1 MTHPAILGPAALILQ
16 LLLLLFVLLAL
27 LLLVPVDLE
36 GRVARGG
43 DRPEARVRVSWLFGR
58 LQRDL
63 FRGGGREP
71 SMAGGEE
78 APPAEEEEGKEE
90 EGEREEGERE
100 EGEREDEGEGRGR
113 SSPRIA
119 LGLLRTRGFL
129 RSLRDLLRGL
139 SGAVQVQSLRIDLSV
154 GLSDPADTAEAFGLM
169 MAVLMP
175 LEAVAPLRA
184 EVAPSFAEERLAGSF
199 EGRLRV
205 VPIKTLPPL
214 ARFLLSPP
222 AWRAGWRAWRGKG

>member
-58 LQRDL
+58 LQKDL
-63 FRGGGREP
+63 FRGGEREP
-71 SMAGGEE
+71 SKAWGEK
-78 APPAEEEEGKEE
+78 APPAEEEEEEGKE
-90 EGEREEGERE
+90 E

-119 LGLLRTRGFL
+119 LELLRTRGFL
-129 RSLRDLLRGL
+129 RSLGDLLRGL
-139 SGAVQVQSLRIDLSV
+139 FGAVQVQSLRIDLSV

-169 MAVLMP
+169 MAVLIP
-175 LEAVAPLRA
+175 LEAVAPLRSQL
-184 EVAPSFAEERLAGSF
+184 APSFAEERLAGSF

>member
-27 LLLVPVDLE
+27 LLLAPVDLE

-63 FRGGGREP
+63 FRGGEREP
-71 SMAGGEE
+71 SKAWGEK
-78 APPAEEEEGKEE
+78 APPAEEEEGKE
-90 EGEREEGERE
+90 E

-119 LGLLRTRGFL
+119 LELLRIRGFL
-129 RSLRDLLRGL
+129 RSLGDLLRGL
-139 SGAVQVQSLRIDLSV
+139 TGAVQVQSLRIDLSV
-154 GLSDPADTAEAFGLM
+154 GLSDPADTAEAFGLL

-175 LEAVAPLRA
+175 LEAVTPLRA
-184 EVAPSFAEERLAGSF
+184 EVAPSFAEERLVGSF

-205 VPIKTLPPL
+205 VPIKILPPL
-214 ARFLLSPP
+214 ARLLLSPP
-222 AWRAGWRAWRGKG
+222 AWRAGWRAIRAKRGKR

>member
-63 FRGGGREP
+63 FRGGEREP
-71 SMAGGEE
+71 SKAWGEK
-78 APPAEEEEGKEE
+78 APPAEEEEEEGKE
-90 EGEREEGERE
+90 E

-119 LGLLRTRGFL
+119 LELLRTRGFL
-129 RSLRDLLRGL
+129 RSLGDLLRGL
-139 SGAVQVQSLRIDLSV
+139 FGAVQVQSLRIDLSV

-169 MAVLMP
+169 MAVLIP
-175 LEAVAPLRA
+175 LEAVAPLRSQL
-184 EVAPSFAEERLAGSF
+184 APSFAEERLAGSF

>member
-27 LLLVPVDLE
+27 LLLAPVDLE

-63 FRGGGREP
+63 FRGGEREP
-71 SMAGGEE
+71 SKAWGEK
-78 APPAEEEEGKEE
+78 APPAEEEEGKE
-90 EGEREEGERE
+90 E

-119 LGLLRTRGFL
+119 LELLRTRGFL
-129 RSLRDLLRGL
+129 RSLGDLLRGL

-175 LEAVAPLRA
+175 LEAVTPLRA

-205 VPIKTLPPL
+205 VPIKILPPL
-214 ARFLLSPP
+214 ARLLLSPP
-222 AWRAGWRAWRGKG
+222 AWRAGWRAIRAKRGKR

>member
-1 MTHPAILGPAALILQ
+1 MTHPAILGPPALILQ

-27 LLLVPVDLE
+27 LLLVPVDLV

-78 APPAEEEEGKEE
+78 APPAEEEEEEGKE
-90 EGEREEGERE
+90 E

-119 LGLLRTRGFL
+119 LELLRTRGFL
-129 RSLRDLLRGL
+129 RSLGDLLRGL
-139 SGAVQVQSLRIDLSV
+139 FGAVQVQSLRIDLSV

>member
-27 LLLVPVDLE
+27 LLLIPVDLE

-43 DRPEARVRVSWLFGR
+43 DRPETRLRIGWLFGR

-63 FRGGGREP
+63 FRGGEREP
-71 SMAGGEE
+71 SKAWGKK
-78 APPAEEEEGKEE
+78 APPAEEEEGKE
-90 EGEREEGERE
+90 E

-119 LGLLRTRGFL
+119 LELLRTRGFL
-129 RSLRDLLRGL
+129 RSLGDLLRGL
-139 SGAVQVQSLRIDLSV
+139 FGAVQVQSLRIDLSV

-175 LEAVAPLRA
+175 LEAVTPLRSQ
-184 EVAPSFAEERLAGSF
+184 VAPSFSEERLAGSA
-199 EGRLRV
+199 EGVLRIA
-205 VPIKTLPPL
+205 PIKIVPPL
-214 ARFLLSPP
+214 ARFVLSPP

>member
-1 MTHPAILGPAALILQ
+1 MTHPAILGPVALILQ

-27 LLLVPVDLE
+27 LLLIPVDLE

-43 DRPEARVRVSWLFGR
+43 DRPETRLRIGWLFGR

-63 FRGGGREP
+63 FRGGEREP
-71 SMAGGEE
+71 SKAWGEK
-78 APPAEEEEGKEE
+78 APPAEEEEGKE
-90 EGEREEGERE
+90 E

-119 LGLLRTRGFL
+119 LELLRTRGFL
-129 RSLRDLLRGL
+129 RSLGDLLRGL
-139 SGAVQVQSLRIDLSV
+139 FGAVQVQSLRIDLSV

-175 LEAVAPLRA
+175 LEAVTPLRSQ
-184 EVAPSFAEERLAGSF
+184 VAPSFSEERLAGSA
-199 EGRLRV
+199 EGVLRIA
-205 VPIKTLPPL
+205 PIKIVQPL
-214 ARFLLSPP
+214 ARFVLSPP

>member
-27 LLLVPVDLE
+27 LLLAPVDLE

-63 FRGGGREP
+63 FRGGEREP
-71 SMAGGEE
+71 SKAWGEK
-78 APPAEEEEGKEE
+78 APPAEEEEGKE
-90 EGEREEGERE
+90 E

-119 LGLLRTRGFL
+119 LELLRTRGFL
-129 RSLRDLLRGL
+129 RSLGDLLRGL

-154 GLSDPADTAEAFGLM
+154 GLSDPADTAEAFGLL

-175 LEAVAPLRA
+175 LEAVTPVRA
-184 EVAPSFAEERLAGSF
+184 EVAPSFAEERLVGSF

-205 VPIKTLPPL
+205 VPIKILPPL
-214 ARFLLSPP
+214 ARLLLSPP
-222 AWRAGWRAWRGKG
+222 AWRAGWRAIRAKRGKR

>member
-27 LLLVPVDLE
+27 LLLAPVDLE

-63 FRGGGREP
+63 FRGGEREP
-71 SMAGGEE
+71 SKAWGEK
-78 APPAEEEEGKEE
+78 APPAEEEEGKE
-90 EGEREEGERE
+90 E

-119 LGLLRTRGFL
+119 LELLRTRGFL
-129 RSLRDLLRGL
+129 RSLGDLLRGL

-154 GLSDPADTAEAFGLM
+154 GLSDPADTAEAFGLL

-175 LEAVAPLRA
+175 LEAVTPLRA
-184 EVAPSFAEERLAGSF
+184 EVAPSFAEERLVGSF

-205 VPIKTLPPL
+205 VPIKILPPL
-214 ARFLLSPP
+214 ARLLLSPP
-222 AWRAGWRAWRGKG
+222 AWRAGWRAIRAKRGKR

>member
-27 LLLVPVDLE
+27 LLLIPVDLE

-43 DRPEARVRVSWLFGR
+43 DRPETRLRIGWLFGR

-63 FRGGGREP
+63 FRGGEREP
-71 SMAGGEE
+71 SKAWGKK

-90 EGEREEGERE
+90 EGEREDEGER
-100 EGEREDEGEGRGR
+100 RGR

-119 LGLLRTRGFL
+119 LELLRTRGFL
-129 RSLRDLLRGL
+129 RSLGDLLRGL
-139 SGAVQVQSLRIDLSV
+139 FGAVQVQSLRIDLSV

-175 LEAVAPLRA
+175 LEAVTPLRSQ
-184 EVAPSFAEERLAGSF
+184 VAPSFSEERLAGSA
-199 EGRLRV
+199 EGVLRIA
-205 VPIKTLPPL
+205 PIKIVPPL
-214 ARFLLSPP
+214 ARFVLSPP

>member
-1 MTHPAILGPAALILQ
+1 MTHPAILGPVALILQ

-27 LLLVPVDLE
+27 LLLIPVDLE

-43 DRPEARVRVSWLFGR
+43 DRPETRLRIGWLFGR

-63 FRGGGREP
+63 FRGGEREP
-71 SMAGGEE
+71 SKAWGEK
-78 APPAEEEEGKEE
+78 APPAEEEEDKEE
-90 EGEREEGERE
+90 EGEED

-119 LGLLRTRGFL
+119 LELLRTRGFL
-129 RSLRDLLRGL
+129 RSLGDLLRGL
-139 SGAVQVQSLRIDLSV
+139 VGAVQVQSLRIDLSV

-175 LEAVAPLRA
+175 LEAVTPLRSQ
-184 EVAPSFAEERLAGSF
+184 VAPSFSEERLAGSF

-222 AWRAGWRAWRGKG
+222 AWRAGWRAIRAKWGKR

>member
-27 LLLVPVDLE
+27 LLLVPVDLV

-78 APPAEEEEGKEE
+78 APPAEEEEEEGKE
-90 EGEREEGERE
+90 E

-119 LGLLRTRGFL
+119 LELLRTRGFL
-129 RSLRDLLRGL
+129 RSLGDLLRGL

>member
-27 LLLVPVDLE
+27 LLLIPVDLE

-43 DRPEARVRVSWLFGR
+43 DRPETRLRIGWLFGR
-58 LQRDL
+58 LQKDL
-63 FRGGGREP
+63 FRGSEREP
-71 SMAGGEE
+71 SKAWGEK
-78 APPAEEEEGKEE
+78 APPAEEEEGKE
-90 EGEREEGERE
+90 E

-119 LGLLRTRGFL
+119 LELLRTRGFL
-129 RSLRDLLRGL
+129 RSLGDLLRGL
-139 SGAVQVQSLRIDLSV
+139 FGAVQVQSLRIDLSV

-169 MAVLMP
+169 MAVLIP
-175 LEAVAPLRA
+175 LEAVTPLRSQ
-184 EVAPSFAEERLAGSF
+184 VAPSFSEERLAGSA
-199 EGRLRV
+199 EGVLRIA
-205 VPIKTLPPL
+205 PIKIVPPL
-214 ARFLLSPP
+214 ARFVLSPP

>member
-27 LLLVPVDLE
+27 LLLIPVDLE

-43 DRPEARVRVSWLFGR
+43 DRPETRLRIGWLFGR

-63 FRGGGREP
+63 FRGGEREP
-71 SMAGGEE
+71 SKAWGEK

-90 EGEREEGERE
+90 EGEREDEGER
-100 EGEREDEGEGRGR
+100 RGR

-119 LGLLRTRGFL
+119 LELLRTRGFL
-129 RSLRDLLRGL
+129 RSLGDLLRGL
-139 SGAVQVQSLRIDLSV
+139 FGAVQVQSLRIDLSV

-175 LEAVAPLRA
+175 LEAVTPLRSQ
-184 EVAPSFAEERLAGSF
+184 VAPSFSEERLAGSA
-199 EGRLRV
+199 EGVLRIA
-205 VPIKTLPPL
+205 PIKIVPPL
-214 ARFLLSPP
+214 ARFVLSPP